1 MIHNMHSVED
11 IIYKRPVPLNKILK
25 RGQQIKYS
33 EWVQGGKDNR
43 KTQVWRSGI
52 VEFVSEY
59 FAAVRNSRGIIYTFT
74 ATDVYTNDVAIEGYK
89 KPASTLAEVLGLKE
103 E

>member
-1 MIHNMHSVED
+1 MHSIED
-11 IIYKRPVPLNKILK
+11 LISKRPTPLNQILHK
-25 RGQQIKYS
+25 GQQIKYS
-33 EWVQGGKDNR
+33 EWVRGGKDNR
-43 KTQVWRSGI
+43 KTQIWRSGT
-52 VEFVSEY
+52 VEFVSEF
-59 FAAVRNSRGIIYTFT
+59 FAAVRNSRGVIYTFT